1 VPLIAP
7 FRGLRYSQAAGPP
20 EAVISPAWDVVTP
33 QEQAIY
39 LALHRH
45 NFIHLIAPCQE
56 EGGLEKAA
64 STFKQW
70 QREGVLVRDP
80 EPAVYLYQ
88 IFFRLVQ
95 SGPVLTRT
103 GLICLME
110 LTDYQAGQV
119 RPHEQTFTSIK
130 GERLDSLCSC
140 EANLS
145 MILTFFDDQ
154 GLGVVDRLKA
164 AAPSRPNLEFRDEGG
179 MTHRLWLVKDPEVL
193 SWLARSLVRRPFYV
207 ADGHHRYE
215 SCLAHRDLM
224 REFHPQTGPLA
235 PFNYTLVHAV
245 PMGDPGLCILPFHRL
260 IKHVSAFSL
269 GRFLDLVGEDFEI
282 YRPPLF
288 NDSAAARREFKSLL
302 TSAGEKTVAL
312 GLLAARSERF
322 HLLSLKTGV
331 LERLAKESGLP
342 PQLRELDVVVL
353 EELILKKCLGLGP
366 EDWDDKTRFAYESDL
381 DAVVRAVQAQEARLG
396 FVLNPTRVE
405 QVRAVAEAGL
415 TMPRKSTFFYPK
427 IPGGLVMSPIE
438 AEEEVPLPS
447 DLIPASPTD

>member
-1 VPLIAP
+1 MPQIAP
-7 FRGLRYSQAAGPP
+7 FRGLRFSQAAGPP
-20 EAVISPAWDVVTP
+20 EEVISPAWDVVTP
-33 QEQAIY
+33 QEQAHY

-56 EGGLEKAA
+56 EGGLETAA

-70 QREGVLVRDP
+70 QEDGVLVRDP

-88 IFFRLVQ
+88 IFFRLVK

-110 LTDYQAGQV
+110 LTDYQAGEV

-130 GERLDSLCSC
+130 SERLDSLCSC

-145 MILTFFDDQ
+145 MILAFFDDQ
-154 GLGVVDRLKA
+154 GLGAVERLRA
-164 AAPSRPNLEFRDEGG
+164 ASVGKPDLEFRGRGE

-193 SWLARSLVRRPFYV
+193 SWLARSLARRPFYI

-224 REFHPQTGPLA
+224 RELHPRAGPLA
-235 PFNYTLVHAV
+235 AFNYTLVHAV

-260 IKHVSAFSL
+260 IKHVSGFSL
-269 GRFLDLVGEDFEI
+269 GRFLDLAGEDFEI
-282 YRPPLF
+282 YRPPLL

-302 TSAGEKTVAL
+302 STAGEKTIAL

-322 HLLSLKTGV
+322 HLLSLK
-331 LERLAKESGLP
+331 KEVREKLGHDSGLP
-342 PQLRELDVVVL
+342 PQFRELDVVVL

-366 EDWDDKTRFAYESDL
+366 EDWDDKNRFAYQSDL

-427 IPGGLVMSPIE
+427 IPGGLVMSPIS
-438 AEEEVPLPS
+438 AQEEVILPP
-447 DLIPASPTD
+447 DLHPDG

>member
-1 VPLIAP
+1 MPLIAP

-20 EAVISPAWDVVTP
+20 EAVISPAWDVVSP
-33 QEQAIY
+33 QEQAFY

-56 EGGLEKAA
+56 EGGLTAAA
-64 STFKQW
+64 STFRRW
-70 QREGVLVRDP
+70 QGEGVLIRDP

-88 IFFRLVQ
+88 IFFRLVK

-103 GLICLME
+103 GFICLME
-110 LTDYQAGQV
+110 LTDYRAGEV
-119 RPHEQTFTSIK
+119 RPHEQTFTAIK
-130 GERLDSLCSC
+130 GERLDSLCRC

-145 MILTFFDDQ
+145 MILAFFDDQ
-154 GLGVVDRLKA
+154 GLGAVSRLRA
-164 AAPSRPNLEFRDEGG
+164 ASAKEPALEYRDGGG
-179 MTHRLWLVKDPEVL
+179 MTHRLWLVTDPEVL
-193 SWLARSLVRRPFYV
+193 SWLARALARRPFYI

-224 REFHPQTGPLA
+224 RNLHPQAGPLA

-245 PMGDPGLCILPFHRL
+245 PLGDPGLCILPFHRL
-260 IKHVSAFSL
+260 IKHVSGFSL
-269 GRFLDLVGEDFEI
+269 GRFLDLAGEDFEI

-302 TSAGEKTVAL
+302 TAAGQKTVAL

-322 HLLSLKTGV
+322 HLLSLKPGAR
-331 LERLAKESGLP
+331 ERLEKESELP
-342 PQLRELDVVVL
+342 PQLRKLDVVVL
-353 EELILKKCLGLGP
+353 EELLLKKCLGLGP
-366 EDWDDKTRFAYESDL
+366 EDWDDKTRFAYEADL
-381 DAVVRAVQAQEARLG
+381 DAAVRAVQAQEARLG

-415 TMPRKSTFFYPK
+415 TMPRKSTFFFPK
-427 IPGGLVMSPIE
+427 IPGGLVMSPIAA
-438 AEEEVPLPS
+438 AEEVARPPGR
-447 DLIPASPTD
+447 